1 VYSETEVGER
11 VPRAVAVLAMALG
24 GLAVLSAC
32 LINPWVAR
40 WYHKRWFD
48 HFDVAFEYTVYA
60 LVVAAVLVVLGV
72 FVGKC
77 GRWVNALLLFISLT
91 VIILADRALLVY
103 WGRSPW
109 VVDSE
114 LYYRHRSGIT
124 HTFPYWYGGH
134 ASTLA
139 QSNAEQR
146 FVRINS
152 FGHHDDEFER
162 EPKSGELRG
171 VMIGDSVTMGHG
183 VERGETFANQLE
195 GLIDRFTPGGPT
207 SQVVNAGV
215 QGYDTEQ
222 EVQMFIE
229 TMAFKPRFAFVGFCV
244 NDVPLNAT
252 EPTRSDPL
260 VSVQK
265 FGWALRYLLTET
277 GIGLSVQK
285 YREHQFSQ
293 KRVENQRGTVERRR
307 DIFRDRVKREPL
319 VQRVTDQLQ
328 RIYQVGKE
336 RGVDVILLVLPA
348 REQLFQSNLQEI
360 NQEFV
365 EHARQHG
372 IPCIDMTTEIEG
384 AIRLEIA
391 QQLAGRD
398 QSTLTADEMLLLY
411 EMQANV
417 HYLDGL
423 HFTKRGHQIIAWKLA
438 RYLNDRYNL
447 NFPPAAFAQA
457 ARSVQELP
465 SASPYNIV
473 IPPDYQSVIRLCSA
487 LEQLGKYQRAISVY
501 EAVLWGMEHPG
512 MRSALNYLLGKN
524 YLALGDRKAGV
535 KAFRHSVESLQAGW
549 PRALPGAYTQFALD
563 LMGLDLLEEAVVAFE
578 KALVEDPQNLAARAN
593 LGWAFYSMGDAQ
605 MAIDQYL
612 QARVLGD
619 NSVVEFNLGLAYL
632 YNRDLERAEEVYAG
646 AVGRFGA
653 EEGARIGAVEDI
665 RELAAG
671 DGHIK
676 EAALQILRR
685 YW

>member
-1 VYSETEVGER
+1 
-11 VPRAVAVLAMALG
+11 M
-24 GLAVLSAC
+24 
-32 LINPWVAR
+32 
-40 WYHKRWFD
+40 
-48 HFDVAFEYTVYA
+48 
-60 LVVAAVLVVLGV
+60 
-72 FVGKC
+72 
-77 GRWVNALLLFISLT
+77 
-91 VIILADRALLVY
+91 
-103 WGRSPW
+103 
-109 VVDSE
+109 
-114 LYYRHRSGIT
+114 
-124 HTFPYWYGGH
+124 
-134 ASTLA
+134 
-139 QSNAEQR
+139 
-146 FVRINS
+146 
-152 FGHHDDEFER
+152 
-162 EPKSGELRG
+162 
-171 VMIGDSVTMGHG
+171 
-183 VERGETFANQLE
+183 
-195 GLIDRFTPGGPT
+195 
-207 SQVVNAGV
+207 
-215 QGYDTEQ
+215 
-222 EVQMFIE
+222 
-229 TMAFKPRFAFVGFCV
+229 
-244 NDVPLNAT
+244 
-252 EPTRSDPL
+252 
-260 VSVQK
+260 QK

-535 KAFRHSVESLQAGW
+535 KAFRHSVESLQDGW

-632 YNRDLERAEEVYAG
+632 YNRDLERAEEGYAG